1 LGAIAF
7 LSQLMTNDFDIAF
20 FDALGDFWVNGE
32 LRLKKLPE
40 H

>member
-1 LGAIAF
+1 
-7 LSQLMTNDFDIAF
+7 MTNDFDIAF